1 MELTENGSLLSKTM
15 QTLWKET
22 KFHNSIDTLAWRR
35 PVDSK
40 WRITLVL
47 SSCGA
52 IGSRG
57 INHLLKTGDG
67 SGWHILAC
75 VLFALKFHSPCEI
88 EKIISASASSV
99 FQTPCAIA
107 CYRELYFLLEYPLNI
122 WLIFYTNQL
131 MSASLWLAWTWTW
144 KFCNCRKLLILRNCR
159 IPLYVILPLHCHQ
172 VLNL

>member
-1 MELTENGSLLSKTM
+1 MELTEKLK
-15 QTLWKET
+15 QCKRCALWKET
-22 KFHNSIDTLAWRR
+22 KFHNSIDTFAWRR

-67 SGWHILAC
+67 SGWHIVTC
-75 VLFALKFHSPCEI
+75 VRSICYEISLTLWNWEDNLRLCLFR
-88 EKIISASASSV
+88 SSV
-99 FQTPCAIA
+99 FQTPYA

-159 IPLYVILPLHCHQ
+159 IPHYLILPL
-172 VLNL
+172 NLV